1 MFSNSVIVIFTAP
14 ELSVKKSL
22 KKQTLERA
30 KSKLTSFV
38 KQMTS
43 SKLFLV
49 QPRVSFLRHVTA
61 AEVAALPSA
70 QLDRKDGTGHTCM
83 KTPTTAARCQ
93 PGDRPTTRKIWQT
106 PASSVELEELL

>member
-1 MFSNSVIVIFTAP
+1 MFSNSVIVIFTAL

-70 QLDRKDGTGHTCM
+70 QLDRKDGTGHM